1 MIVDIRTLPD
11 GHGVQADL
19 CILGG
24 GPAAIAM
31 ALRLLSSKRV
41 VAILESGGL
50 TLERETQALAAGEQ
64 SGIPYFP
71 LDATRYRLFGGSTLR
86 WGARSTPLK
95 PIDFAHRSWV
105 AHSGWPISPDAL
117 EPYYQRVVD
126 FVGLHQPFDYD
137 ADVWRAFKRLPPAV
151 DPSVLE
157 YAAFQFGT
165 NLLPGVVYR
174 EQLRTAR
181 NVTVYLH
188 ANAQRLR
195 SNNHGS
201 HVEGVEAVSL
211 TGQKFTINARDYVL
225 ACGGIENARLLL
237 LSKGAHP
244 GGLCNEHDVVGRYFM
259 EHPTVSA
266 GAIVSGQSR
275 KVQDV
280 FSPGLVG
287 GRLVEVGLGLSPQI
301 QQSRRCLNAVARPSP
316 VVTRDSTQ
324 ATRELVWFLKHRRVD
339 QEVSMFHDM
348 AWFKQRA
355 GDIVRDPLGI
365 IANLFRHA
373 AGRPKRF
380 SVESLLL
387 QIRTEQAPNPDS
399 RVTLSAVTDALGQP
413 RAHLHWELTSRDKL
427 TMRVA
432 AEAFDGELRR
442 LGLGELRMAPWLAS
456 EELVWPADMVGGH
469 HHMGTTRMS
478 MIRERVS

>member
-1 MIVDIRTLPD
+1 M
-11 GHGVQADL
+11 
-19 CILGG
+19 
-24 GPAAIAM
+24 
-31 ALRLLSSKRV
+31 
-41 VAILESGGL
+41 
-50 TLERETQALAAGEQ
+50 
-64 SGIPYFP
+64 
-71 LDATRYRLFGGSTLR
+71 
-86 WGARSTPLK
+86 
-95 PIDFAHRSWV
+95 
-105 AHSGWPISPDAL
+105 
-117 EPYYQRVVD
+117 
-126 FVGLHQPFDYD
+126 
-137 ADVWRAFKRLPPAV
+137 
-151 DPSVLE
+151 
-157 YAAFQFGT
+157 
-165 NLLPGVVYR
+165 VYR
-174 EQLRTAR
+174 EQLRTAS

-188 ANAQRLR
+188 ANALRLR
-195 SNNHGS
+195 SNENGS

-211 TGQKFTINARDYVL
+211 TGQKYTVNARDYVL

-237 LSKGAHP
+237 LSRDAHP

-266 GAIVSGQSR
+266 GAILSGQSQ

-301 QQSRRCLNAVARPSP
+301 QETRRCLNAVARASP
-316 VVTRDSTQ
+316 VLTRDSTQ
-324 ATRELVWFLKHRRVD
+324 AMREVLWFLKHRRVH

-348 AWFKQRA
+348 AWFKERI
-355 GDIVRDPLGI
+355 GDIARDPLGI

-380 SVESLLL
+380 RVDSLLL

-399 RVTLSAVTDALGQP
+399 RVTLSGVTDALGQQ
-413 RAHLHWELTSRDKL
+413 RAHLHWELTMRDKL

-456 EELVWPADMVGGH
+456 DELVWPPDMVGGH

-478 MIRERVS
+478 DDPRTGVVNSDCRTHAVDNLFVAGSSVFPTAGYANPTMTLLALAIRLADHLRSR